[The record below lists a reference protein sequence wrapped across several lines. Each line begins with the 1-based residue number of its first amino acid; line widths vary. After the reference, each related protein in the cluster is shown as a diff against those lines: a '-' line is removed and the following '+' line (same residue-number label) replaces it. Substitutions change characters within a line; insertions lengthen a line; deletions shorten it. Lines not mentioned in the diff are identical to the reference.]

1 MLTENYYNEY
11 KNLEN
16 NELQRLEEKTLKELY
31 NQYDKLRA
39 SIYNDDVKLY
49 NTVNIELGDIRCKL
63 GAIQILLNQRG
74 LD

>member
-1 MLTENYYNEY
+1 MLTEQYYNEF

-16 NELQRLEEKTLKELY
+16 EELQRMEEKTLKELY
-31 NQYDKLRA
+31 NQYDKLRVA
-39 SIYNDDVKLY
+39 IYKDDVNLY
-49 NTVNIELGDIRCKL
+49 NTVNIELRDIRCKL